1 MAAPRAEQHLQSVS
15 LGSTLTGGT
24 TVFTW
29 EVKETIILMETG
41 SSSLSEKAVD
51 PYLMLAAF
59 RRAVRAAVLEH
70 ARAGR
75 SVPTMRDGKVVW
87 IPPEEILALP
97 PLDTDKITERN
108 PPSSSR

>member
-1 MAAPRAEQHLQSVS
+1 MKNHSDSIAEKLANPRLLE
-15 LGSTLTGGT
+15 
-24 TVFTW
+24 
-29 EVKETIILMETG
+29 
-41 SSSLSEKAVD
+41 
-51 PYLMLAAF
+51 AAF

-97 PLDTDKITERN
+97 PLDTDTITVTD